1 MASKNNNECVG
12 SSQTPDTVVCEFLT
26 GVKKEKKTAESD
38 RAADETTRQSKQAA
52 KGFKICC
59 LDRAEETHGIYQDLM
74 TCVAIGQHK
83 KVEIIQENVG
93 AYIKKDEDI
102 AKLIEESA
110 ALLNDLCTA
119 LVEAN
124 DELCTMSN
132 CVKNKVLSKSSK
144 VSANDKE
151 KVEECL
157 EEITS
162 KSKKLVDKGK
172 NAVESVITIAGIQTF
187 TNTESLEDY
196 IVNLADKMK
205 SFKDCT
211 EEYISSTT
219 DEVKT
224 AREEL
229 NAIMEELAQID
240 CDYAEE
246 HTTVQGLD
254 LVIDFICDCKC
265 DGECLDLCAEFEK
278 CCDKSDETPKQKSK
292 PKKTADQN

>member
-1 MASKNNNECVG
+1 MASKNSNECAG

-26 GVKKEKKTAESD
+26 GVKREKKTAESD
-38 RAADETTRQSKQAA
+38 RSADETTRLSKEAA
-52 KGFKICC
+52 KGYKICC
-59 LDRAEETHGIYQDLM
+59 LDRAEESHGIYQDLM
-74 TCVAIGQHK
+74 TCVALGQYK
-83 KVEIIQENVG
+83 KVEIIQENV
-93 AYIKKDEDI
+93 ADYIKKDEDI

-110 ALLNDLCTA
+110 ALLNDLCEA

-144 VSANDKE
+144 VSAKDKE
-151 KVEECL
+151 EIEECL
-157 EEITS
+157 EEITA

-187 TNTESLEDY
+187 TNTESLEEFV
-196 IVNLADKMK
+196 VNLADKMK

-211 EEYISSTT
+211 EDYISSTA
-219 DEVKT
+219 DEVKA

-229 NAIMEELAQID
+229 NAIMEELAVIE

-246 HTTVQGLD
+246 NTTIQGLD
-254 LVIDFICDCKC
+254 LVIDFICECKC
-265 DGECLDLCAEFEK
+265 DGECLDLCAEFEE
-278 CCDKSDETPKQKSK
+278 CCDKSDEKPKEKSK
-292 PKKTADQN
+292 PKQTADQN